1 MAVSLTLTILG
12 ALLAAPFAWTILH
25 AETPGQVLWQWLALL
40 ATALALWLLCTLVFH
55 SGLIAEQRSRV
66 LAAAIIN
73 ALWAAL
79 VLAVALGAVTAVI
92 QALRL
97 RAGLRT
103 GK

>member
-1 MAVSLTLTILG
+1 MTY
-12 ALLAAPFAWTILH
+12 ALAIFGVVLAAPFVVAILR
-25 AETPGQVLWQWLALL
+25 APSPARAMRLWLVEAVLAL
-40 ATALALWLLCTLVFH
+40 AIWGVAALVFH
-55 SGLIAEQRSRV
+55 SGLIVEQRSRV
-66 LAAAIIN
+66 LAAAMIN

-79 VLAVALGAVTAVI
+79 ILAVALGAAAAVI

>member
-1 MAVSLTLTILG
+1 MTY
-12 ALLAAPFAWTILH
+12 
-25 AETPGQVLWQWLALL
+25 
-40 ATALALWLLCTLVFH
+40 ALAVFGVILAVPFVIAILRAPTPARAVRFWLWEAAAALAIWGLAVLVFH